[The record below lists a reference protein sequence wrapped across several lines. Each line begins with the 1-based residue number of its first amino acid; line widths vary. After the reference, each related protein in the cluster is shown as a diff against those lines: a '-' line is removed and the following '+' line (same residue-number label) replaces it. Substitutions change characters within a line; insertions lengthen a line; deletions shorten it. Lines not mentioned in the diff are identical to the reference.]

1 MWFLDFF
8 LIFVIAV
15 IVVMF
20 IQNHYGEVEYVRSN
34 IDGRAYL
41 VQRLPNAQEAA
52 DYLADINK
60 RLVRVVRHLY
70 AKHSDNPDVERLYLN
85 YNPENVSEGSADSG
99 YTSYSVNKGE
109 KLILCIRQNDE
120 KKTFVDKNV
129 VMYVALHEL
138 SHLMTKEVGHTDT
151 FWSNFKFILQEAIDI
166 GEYRKVNFN
175 DNPKD
180 YCGIKIS
187 SSII

>member
-1 MWFLDFF
+1 MRFLDFF

-34 IDGRAYL
+34 VDGRAYL
-41 VQRLPNAQEAA
+41 VQRLQDSQKAA
-52 DYLADINK
+52 DYLAEINSK
-60 RLVRVVRHLY
+60 LTKVVRHMMS
-70 AKHSDNPDVERLYLN
+70 KFPENEDVERLYLN
-85 YNPENVSEGSADSG
+85 YNPENTSEGSADSG

-109 KLILCIRQNDE
+109 KLILCIRQND
-120 KKTFVDKNV
+120 KNKTFVDKNV

-138 SHLMTKEVGHTDT
+138 AHLMTKEVGHTDT
-151 FWSNFKFILQEAIDI
+151 FWSNFKFLLQEAVEIK
-166 GEYRKVNFN
+166 EYDKVNFN
-175 DNPKD
+175 TDPKD

-187 SSII
+187 TSVI